1 MSTVM
6 GQTASV
12 SVEIGGKEI
21 TIETGKLAKQADGR
35 WMIGHVL
42 WQSPPPSR

>member
-6 GQTASV
+6 GQIASV

-21 TIETGKLAKQADGR
+21 TFETGKLAKQAD
-35 WMIGHVL
+35 
-42 WQSPPPSR
+42 